1 MIPVTRRKSSNPTLS
16 PPRSEINPRINSR
29 MWHFPL
35 SSLSLSIY
43 TEPAASFLIRLHRE
57 EAGRCLLL
65 SKDSSTTSSLPGLA
79 PPPPPLSAK
88 LARRLLQSGR
98 KERSPA
104 LVVPRFDLIGLPT
117 FSWQNRSCL
126 RLRRWKRPAFP
137 LLPAVWRRFRPA
149 GHSPPSP
156 SSSSSSSGRKT
167 FARWRTIE
175 STERFVRFLPIFWR
189 FSRTLR
195 GNWRPALLDG
205 RGGGGWRLDCSRKP
219 AGERASQILRGG
231 SGLFLWHRDEDGFE
245 RSKRILDL
253 LDSFVKEIL
262 CRRLVRCGVVDRPEF
277 LFPTSVTNWILILQD
292 FKFESS
298 MNNNLHGARSC

>member
-149 GHSPPSP
+149 GHPPPSP
-156 SSSSSSSGRKT
+156 SSSSSSGRKT

-175 STERFVRFLPIFWR
+175 STERDLSASFQ
-189 FSRTLR
+189 FSDVS
-195 GNWRPALLDG
+195 PAPSAEIDVPPSLTD
-205 RGGGGWRLDCSRKP
+205 
-219 AGERASQILRGG
+219 AGEEDGG
-231 SGLFLWHRDEDGFE
+231 SIAAGN
-245 RSKRILDL
+245 
-253 LDSFVKEIL
+253 
-262 CRRLVRCGVVDRPEF
+262 RPE
-277 LFPTSVTNWILILQD
+277 SVPRRYCAGGPVFFFDTVMRMDSRDPRESWIPL
-292 FKFESS
+292 SR
-298 MNNNLHGARSC
+298 G

>member
-16 PPRSEINPRINSR
+16 PPRFEINPRINSR

-149 GHSPPSP
+149 GHPPPSP
-156 SSSSSSSGRKT
+156 SSSSSSGRKT

-219 AGERASQILRGG
+219 AGERADIARGVRPFSLTPWWGWIREIQENLGFLCQGDTLSEIG
-231 SGLFLWHRDEDGFE
+231 SVWLNVIGQNFYFE
-245 RSKRILDL
+245 L
-253 LDSFVKEIL
+253 LGYELNFNPSRF
-262 CRRLVRCGVVDRPEF
+262 
-277 LFPTSVTNWILILQD
+277 
-292 FKFESS
+292 
-298 MNNNLHGARSC
+298 

>member
-1 MIPVTRRKSSNPTLS
+1 MFELSIWSRWRVVNHPIPPS

-149 GHSPPSP
+149 GHPPSSP
-156 SSSSSSSGRKT
+156 SSSSSSGRKT

-175 STERFVRFLPIFWR
+175 STDRFVCFLPIFWR

-253 LDSFVKEIL
+253 GFLCQGDTLSEIGS
-262 CRRLVRCGVVDRPEF
+262 VWCGWFLEF
-277 LFPTSVTNWILILQD
+277 LFPTTRLRTE
-292 FKFESS
+292 F
-298 MNNNLHGARSC
+298 